1 MIVVRPVVVLS
12 VVAMAGLSPQDSSF
26 TVSTTDPAYRASGF
40 LGNGAFSLITTPLGT
55 SPAPSFAAGV
65 YDAAPGDVP
74 RIAEL
79 PAWSAVDVWNGRG
92 WLNQVAPDTAA
103 LKDYRQTLDMQ
114 NGLLETSYR
123 WVADAREMPIAVE
136 SFVSRA
142 DARLAVIRVSAT
154 STRGGPVAFRFPLD
168 QRPPPQ
174 RVALARLETSDPKWT
189 LNQVWYPGHVT
200 ASVLEAGKDRLY
212 LDGRTDGRGT
222 GVAMTAIP
230 AWPGEHPDSIRV
242 EHTRSGVAI
251 VAWFT
256 ASPGKPL
263 TVYKYVGIASTRH
276 VAEAS
281 ASASATRGYDDALAR
296 SRDAWHDLWR
306 SDIEIAGDPE
316 LQRVVHAML
325 FQLMS
330 SVRAGS
336 AQSLPPMGLSS
347 GGYYGHV
354 FWDAD
359 TWMFPALLAL
369 HPELARSMVD
379 FRFHALSGARK
390 RAVAHGFRGA
400 MYPWES
406 DETGNET
413 VPRFAAQNGDFEIH
427 VTGDVAR
434 AQWLYYLA
442 TADSAWLADTG
453 YVVLAATADFWA
465 SRVSYDTAT
474 RSYGIPHVV
483 SVDEGL
489 IGVGNDVYTNA
500 VALVN
505 LRDAIAAARAVGK
518 TPHPQW
524 GRVASGFYVPFY
536 SGRQYHPPYAG
547 APDTLHGGVAPLLVY
562 PLELP
567 MSRESEEHDLE
578 AAVRALYK
586 EGPGA
591 MMTVTLYPVVAAA
604 LGKRA
609 LFDSLVPDTYRGY
622 LRPPFDVLAETPRT
636 QGVDFVT
643 GAGGFLQQVQYG
655 YTGLRWGRSGLD
667 RVATPMLPSKVTRL
681 TLRGVHDRHRVVDVV
696 VEGDSVSIRVR

>member
-1 MIVVRPVVVLS
+1 MNTVGPVVVLS
-12 VVAMAGLSPQDSSF
+12 WLAMTGLAAQDSSF
-26 TVSTTDPAYRASGF
+26 LVSTTDPAYRTPGF

-65 YDAAPGDVP
+65 YDAGPGDVP
-74 RIAEL
+74 RLAQL
-79 PAWSAVDVWNGRG
+79 PAWNAIDVWNGRR
-92 WLNQVAPDTAA
+92 WLNRITPDTTS
-103 LKDYRQTLDMQ
+103 LKDYRQTLDMER
-114 NGLLETSYR
+114 GLLETRYR
-123 WVADAREMPIAVE
+123 WVDGERETSVVTT

-142 DARLAVIRVSAT
+142 DANVAVSRVEVTSAT
-154 STRGGPVAFRFPLD
+154 GGPVAFRFPLD
-168 QRPPPQ
+168 QRPPPE
-174 RVALARLETSDPKWT
+174 RVPLARLEKSDPTWT
-189 LNQVWYPGHVT
+189 LDQVWYPGHVT
-200 ASVLEAGKDRLY
+200 ASVLEAGMGHLY
-212 LDGRTDGRGT
+212 LGGRTDGRGT
-222 GVAMTAIP
+222 GVAIAATP
-230 AWPGEHPDSIRV
+230 SWPGETPDSVRS
-242 EHTRSGVAI
+242 EHTKSGVAI

-256 ASPGKPL
+256 ALPGKSV
-263 TVYKYVGIASTRH
+263 TVYKYVGVAASRIP
-276 VAEAS
+276 AERAAS
-281 ASASATRGYDDALAR
+281 GAASRGYDDLLVKNG
-296 SRDAWHDLWR
+296 DAWRELWQ
-306 SDIEIAGDPE
+306 SDIVIEGDPG

-336 AQSLPPMGLSS
+336 AQSIPPMGLSS

-379 FRFHALSGARK
+379 FRFHALAGAKR

-406 DETGNET
+406 DEVGNET
-413 VPRFAAQNGDFEIH
+413 VPRFAAQNGDYEIH
-427 VTGDVAR
+427 VTGDVAH

-442 TADSAWLADTG
+442 TGDSTWLADSG
-453 YVVLAATADFWA
+453 YAVLSATADFWA
-465 SRVSYDTAT
+465 SRVTYESSTHT
-474 RSYGIPHVV
+474 YGLAHVV

-500 VALVN
+500 VALLN
-505 LRDAIAAARAVGK
+505 IQDAMLAARILGRKPPPA
-518 TPHPQW
+518 W
-524 GRVASGFYVPFY
+524 ARVAAGLRVPY
-536 SGRQYHPPYAG
+536 DSARAYHPPYAG

-562 PLELP
+562 PLGLP
-567 MSRESEEHDLE
+567 VSPKSASNDLA
-578 AAVRALYK
+578 AAVQSLNK

-604 LGKRA
+604 LGERA
-609 LFDSLVPDTYRGY
+609 LFDSLVPITYRGY

-655 YTGLRWGRSGLD
+655 YTGLRWGKGGLE
-667 RVATPMLPSKVTRL
+667 RTVPPMLPRGVTRMI
-681 TLRGVHDRHRVVDVV
+681 LRGVHDRHRLVDVV
-696 VEGDSVSIRVR
+696 VAGDNVIMTPQ